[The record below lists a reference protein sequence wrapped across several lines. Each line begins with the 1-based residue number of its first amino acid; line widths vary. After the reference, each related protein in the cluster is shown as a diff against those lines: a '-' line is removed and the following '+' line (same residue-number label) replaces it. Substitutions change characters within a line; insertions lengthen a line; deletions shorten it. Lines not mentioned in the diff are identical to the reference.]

1 MPLLERMEYKMELE
15 VDFDSTDH
23 DRNVGDIVAVE
34 VENQA
39 LWRAKVNNIDFLNTS
54 IFNVFSVF
62 SQFRTSKVLQ
72 GG

>member
-1 MPLLERMEYKMELE
+1 MELE

-39 LWRAKVNNIDFLNTS
+39 LWRAKVLE
-54 IFNVFSVF
+54 VGKE
-62 SQFRTSKVLQ
+62 KVTLRYIVRAAQ
-72 GG
+72 DMTVPDI